1 MVNIRFFPLDI
12 TYKVVN
18 GKPLIY
24 LFGKSLEGTQICV
37 VDDFEPYF
45 YVIPKQ
51 LDVKQKLVSLKLEE
65 DQENYFVTK
74 VEEVKKRFLEKEV
87 NALKVFV
94 NIPKA
99 VPKIKDI
106 VREWDFVSGVFEY
119 DILFVRRYLIDKG
132 ITPMTLVEADCE
144 SLIEKSKV
152 HCFKANKIKQFSDD
166 TLKNPK
172 VLAVDIE
179 TYNPIGKMMIPEE
192 HPILMVALYGENFK
206 KVITWKQ
213 FPTNEKYIEFV
224 KSEADLIDR
233 LKEIIEDFRPDII
246 SGYFSDGFDF
256 PYIKT
261 RAKKYRIKLDLGLD
275 FSELTISGRAEKTAS
290 ITGIVHFDVFK
301 FIRKVISK
309 TMETDIFTLEAVS
322 QEILGD
328 KKHDIDVEG
337 LAKAWDDTN
346 IKLEEYC
353 KYNLHDSKLAY
364 DLCQKVFPNIIEL
377 IKIIGLPLFDIN
389 RMSFS
394 QFVEWYIIK
403 QAKNFN
409 QINPNKP
416 SYREQERRM
425 NYRLKGGF
433 VFEPKPG
440 FYHNIVVFDYRSLY
454 PTIIASHNISIDTL
468 NCTCCEGDKVPTD
481 RGDFW
486 FCKNKKGFLSSIIED
501 LITRRARIKEMLKKD
516 NKDNLLVARSQALKD
531 LANAFYGYLGFAP
544 ARWYSVE
551 CAESTTGYARHYVKD
566 VIEKAK
572 KEGFSVLYGDTDS
585 CFVLLEQKTKQDA
598 VKFVEKINL
607 ELPGLMELEYE
618 NFYPSGIFVSIK
630 IAESGAKKKYA
641 LIDEKGIIKIRGF
654 ETVRRNWSFIAKD
667 VQKNVLDLIL
677 RENNPEKA
685 LEHVKKTID
694 DLRDNNIPL
703 KKLVIFTQLRK
714 NIENYESFGPHVA
727 AAQRMKNKGI
737 SVGPGTMIK
746 FVVTKGKGKIRDRVK
761 LEDETTQKEYDGE
774 YYINN
779 QIIPSLEKIF
789 EALGIDLNQ
798 SITKEGQSTLS
809 GFG

>member
-1 MVNIRFFPLDI
+1 MVSIKFFPLDI
-12 TYKVVN
+12 TYKVIN
-18 GKPLIY
+18 GKALIY
-24 LFGKSLEGTQICV
+24 LFGRSLEGTQICV

-51 LDVKQKLVSLKLEE
+51 LDVKQKLKSIKLEE
-65 DQENYFVTK
+65 EDEIYFVTNI
-74 VEEVKKRFLEKEV
+74 EEVKKIHSGKEV

-94 NIPKA
+94 NIPRA
-99 VPKIKDI
+99 VPKIKEI
-106 VREWDFVSGVFEY
+106 IREWDIISNVFEY
-119 DILFVRRYLIDKG
+119 DILFVRRYLIDKN
-132 ITPMTLVEADCE
+132 IIPITLVEVDCE
-144 SLIEKSKV
+144 QLTEKSRV
-152 HCFKANKIKQFSDD
+152 PCFKANKIKQFSDD

-172 VLAVDIE
+172 ILSFDIE
-179 TYNPIGKMMIPEE
+179 TYNPLGKALMPEE
-192 HPILMVALYGENFK
+192 HPILMIAFYGENFR

-213 FPTNEKYIEFV
+213 FPTSEKYIEFV
-224 KSEADLIDR
+224 KSEADLIER
-233 LKEIIEDFRPDII
+233 FKEIIEDFRPDII
-246 SGYFSDGFDF
+246 SGYFSDGFDL

-261 RAKKYRIKLDLGLD
+261 RAKKYKLKLDFGLD
-275 FSELTISGRAEKTAS
+275 FSELNISGRAEKTAS

-301 FIRKVISK
+301 FIKKVISK
-309 TMETDIFTLEAVS
+309 TLDTDIFTLDAVS

-328 KKHDIDVEG
+328 KKHDVDVEG
-337 LAKAWDDTN
+337 LAKAWDDSDV
-346 IKLEEYC
+346 KLEEYC
-353 KYNLHDSKLAY
+353 KYNLHDSKLVY
-364 DLCQKVFPNIIEL
+364 DLCQKVLPNIIEL
-377 IKIIGLPLFDIN
+377 VKIIGLPLFDIN

-403 QAKNFN
+403 QTNNFN
-409 QINPNKP
+409 QLIPNKP

-425 NYRLKGGF
+425 QYRLKGGF

-440 FYHNIVVFDYRSLY
+440 FYNNIVVFDYRSLY
-454 PTIIASHNISIDTL
+454 PTIIASHNLSIDTL
-468 NCTCCEGDKVPTD
+468 NCNCCEGNKVPTD

-486 FCKNKKGFLSSIIED
+486 FCQNKKGFLSSIIED

-516 NKDNLLVARSQALKD
+516 NKDQLLVARSQALKD

-585 CFVLLEQKTKQDA
+585 CFVLLENKTKQDA
-598 VKFVEKINL
+598 IKFVEKINL

-641 LIDEKGIIKIRGF
+641 LLDEKGVIKIRGF
-654 ETVRRNWSFIAKD
+654 ETVRRNWSFIAKE
-667 VQKNVLDLIL
+667 VQKNVLDIIL
-677 RENNPEKA
+677 RENNPKKA
-685 LEHVKKTID
+685 LDYVKKTID
-694 DLRDNNIPL
+694 DLRENKIAL
-703 KKLVIFTQLRK
+703 QKVVIFTQLQK
-714 NIENYESFGPHVA
+714 DIESYENLSPHVA

-737 SVGPGTMIK
+737 PVGPGTMIK
-746 FVVTKGKGKIRDRVK
+746 FVVTKGKGKIRDKVK
-761 LEDETTQKEYDGE
+761 LEQETTQQEYDGE

-809 GFG
+809 GF